1 MYKVI
6 LAPGAKQEL
15 RNALAHIR
23 RKLRNPPAA
32 SHLADEAK
40 ATLRNLRTMPKRYPL
55 CDDPVLRLQGYH
67 LAPVGKYLFIFRIS
81 KSPNQVR
88 VVRFFPF
95 ESRGLQ

>member
-40 ATLRNLRTMPKRYPL
+40 ATLRDLRTMPERTTA
-55 CDDPVLRLQGYH
+55 RRIG
-67 LAPVGKYLFIFRIS
+67 FIFSVPCRKRTYSTNSS
-81 KSPNQVR
+81 KMNSGVKYHVR
-88 VVRFFPF
+88 P
-95 ESRGLQ
+95 LA